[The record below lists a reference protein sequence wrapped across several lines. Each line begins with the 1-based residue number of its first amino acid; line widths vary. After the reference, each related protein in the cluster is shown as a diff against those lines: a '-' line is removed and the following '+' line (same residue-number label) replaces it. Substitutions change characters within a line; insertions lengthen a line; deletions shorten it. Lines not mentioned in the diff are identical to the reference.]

1 MRHSGVGEMN
11 TNAEEG
17 PADAEHVAQDATSNN
32 VEDRERRGILIAPL
46 CRTKLYRKLC
56 RDALPGLLG
65 SFLSSRAGI
74 NDKTCSRLVRAILS
88 KSVKLPKLGVA
99 R

>member
-1 MRHSGVGEMN
+1 MPAAIRTVGNVLLLELGRTCCCMRHSGVGEMN

-46 CRTKLYRKLC
+46 CRKLC
-56 RDALPGLLG
+56 RDGMHFPEAFSG
-65 SFLSSRAGI
+65 A
-74 NDKTCSRLVRAILS
+74 
-88 KSVKLPKLGVA
+88 KSVKLS
-99 R
+99 